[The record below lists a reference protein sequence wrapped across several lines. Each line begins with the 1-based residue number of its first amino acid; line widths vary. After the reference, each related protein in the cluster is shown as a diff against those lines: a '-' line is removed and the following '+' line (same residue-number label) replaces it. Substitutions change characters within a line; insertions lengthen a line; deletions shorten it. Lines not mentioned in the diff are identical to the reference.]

1 MQALVVASGH
11 VTQRVLCRMG
21 HRVRAVRVHE
31 VVRRVDFDDVTGLGD
46 PMGKTVLQDG
56 VRGRGWATS
65 AIGQISLL

>member
-11 VTQRVLCRMG
+11 LCRMG

-56 VRGRGWATS
+56 VGGRGWAS
-65 AIGQISLL
+65 AVGQISLL

>member
-1 MQALVVASGH
+1 MQALVVAGGH

-31 VVRRVDFDDVTGLGD
+31 VVRRVDFDDVTGLGVD

-56 VRGRGWATS
+56 VGGRGWAS
-65 AIGQISLL
+65 AIGQIC

>member
-21 HRVRAVRVHE
+21 HRIRAVRVHE

-56 VRGRGWATS
+56 VGGRGWAS